1 MQMKTIKHFIYGFG
15 LLLTSVLVSCSDSE
29 ENMPVPEGDNNTCS
43 LTIQL
48 GAEGATETRVGGDD
62 KAKTGEFI
70 NTLWVFVVDAES
82 KSIEAKFKLL
92 DGKRTSIENATGGG
106 NILQWMRTVEG
117 VPTGEK
123 IIYAFANMDNVSTTE
138 TSPQQMGTLLD
149 GYYANGG
156 TIDVDN
162 LVISDPATNI
172 NITEGKYIPMSLK
185 ESVTI
190 TGDQTIYVELIRL
203 VGRVDVTIGNGK
215 DESIFVKEMTMEK
228 FCNQVSLIKDASVSI
243 PAASETRTIPLSET
257 ITAGNSSSPFS
268 FYVNE
273 TGSDDYTVTLTA
285 TTGSSTTEDIYCGV
299 LTLQDADKTGIP
311 RNHYLP
317 LSLNIGE
324 SEFIIEIYA
333 APIGGYPRNVIT
345 YGDLTNPAATN
356 SVDVPEGCSLRVKD
370 ASTSQYYNLSIP
382 TNIPSGVIKI
392 GTDPQWAHI
401 TALQASGSVAIIADG
416 TLIPLNIVPLTDYA
430 LTGSLGWEPIPQGVL
445 MMK

>member
-48 GAEGATETRVGGDD
+48 GAEGATETRVGGDNA
-62 KAKTGEFI
+62 AKEGEFI

-82 KSIEAKFKLL
+82 KSIEAKFKLS
-92 DGKRTSIENATGGG
+92 DGKTTSIENATGGG
-106 NILQWMRTVEG
+106 NVLQWMHTVEG

-149 GYYANGG
+149 DYANGG
-156 TIDVDN
+156 TINVDN
-162 LVISDPATNI
+162 LVISDPAASVDIAND
-172 NITEGKYIPMSLK
+172 KYIPMSLK

-203 VGRVDVTIGNGK
+203 VGRVDVTISNGK
-215 DESIFVKEMTMEK
+215 DESISVKEMTMEK

-273 TGSDDYTVTLTA
+273 TGSYDYTVTLTA
-285 TTGSSTTEDIYCGV
+285 TTGSSTTEDTYRGM
-299 LTLQDADKTGIP
+299 LTLRDADKTGIP

-392 GTDPQWAHI
+392 GTNPQWAHI

-416 TLIPLNIVPLTDYA
+416 TLIPLNIIPLADYV
-430 LTGSLGWEPIPQGVL
+430 LTSSLGWKPIPQGVL

>member
-1 MQMKTIKHFIYGFG
+1 MQMKTIRHLIYGIGIF
-15 LLLTSVLVSCSDSE
+15 LASSFAACSDSE
-29 ENMPVPEGDNNTCS
+29 EDIPVPHEDETCT

-48 GAEGATETRVGGDD
+48 GAEGTAETRVGGDD
-62 KAKTGEFI
+62 NAIAGEFI
-70 NTLWVFVVDAES
+70 NTLWVFVVNKADNN
-82 KSIEAKFKLL
+82 IDAKFKLA
-92 DGKRTSIENATGGG
+92 DGTMTSIDNATGGG
-106 NILQWMRTVEG
+106 NVLQWMRTEEG

-215 DESIFVKEMTMEK
+215 DESISVKEMTMEK

-243 PAASETRTIPLSET
+243 PAASETRTIPLSGT
-257 ITAGNSSSPFS
+257 ITAGSLSSPFS

-273 TGSDDYTVTLTA
+273 TGSDDYIVTLTA
-285 TTGSSTTEDIYCGV
+285 TTGSSTTEDTYRGM

-356 SVDVPEGCSLRVKD
+356 SVNVPEGCSLRVKD

-416 TLIPLNIVPLTDYA
+416 TLIPLNIIPLADYV
-430 LTGSLGWEPIPQGVL
+430 LTSSLGWEPIPQGVL

>member
-48 GAEGATETRVGGDD
+48 GAEGATETRVGGDNA
-62 KAKTGEFI
+62 AKEGEFI

-82 KSIEAKFKLL
+82 KSIEAKFKLS
-92 DGKRTSIENATGGG
+92 DGTRTSIENATGGG
-106 NILQWMRTVEG
+106 NVLQWMRTVEG

-123 IIYAFANMDNVSTTE
+123 IIYAFANMDAVSE
-138 TSPQQMGTLLD
+138 TGSNTNMKTLLD
-149 GYYANGG
+149 GYDVGE
-156 TIDVDN
+156 TISVDN

-172 NITEGKYIPMSLK
+172 NITEDKYIPMSLK

-203 VGRVDVTIGNGK
+203 VGRVDVTIDNGK
-215 DESIFVKEMTMEK
+215 GESISVKEMTMEK

-257 ITAGNSSSPFS
+257 ITAGNPSSPFS

-285 TTGSSTTEDIYCGV
+285 TTGSSTTEDTYRGM

-370 ASTSQYYNLSIP
+370 AHQTNQYYNLSIP
-382 TNIPSGVIKI
+382 SSVPEGIIAI
-392 GTDPQWAHI
+392 GTDPTWAHI
-401 TALQASGSVAIIADG
+401 TALQATGDISIIADG
-416 TLIPLNIVPLTDYA
+416 TIIPLNIVPLANYA
-430 LTGSLGWEPIPQGVL
+430 LAGSLGWEMIPQGVL

>member
-48 GAEGATETRVGGDD
+48 GAEGATETRVGGDNA
-62 KAKTGEFI
+62 AKEGEFI

-82 KSIEAKFKLL
+82 KSIEAKFKLS
-92 DGKRTSIENATGGG
+92 DGTRTSIENATGGG
-106 NILQWMRTVEG
+106 NVLQWMRTVEG

-123 IIYAFANMDNVSTTE
+123 IIYAFANMDAVSE
-138 TSPQQMGTLLD
+138 TGSNTNMKTLLD
-149 GYYANGG
+149 GYDVGE
-156 TIDVDN
+156 TISVDN

-172 NITEGKYIPMSLK
+172 NITEDKYIPMSLK

-203 VGRVDVTIGNGK
+203 VGRVDVTIDNGK
-215 DESIFVKEMTMEK
+215 GESISVKEMTMEK

-257 ITAGNSSSPFS
+257 IAPNRNSNTFS

-273 TGSDDYTVTLTA
+273 TGAEEYTVSLTA
-285 TTGSSTTEDIYCGV
+285 STGSSTSAETYSG
-299 LTLQDADKTGIP
+299 TLQLTDEDKTGIP
-311 RNHYLP
+311 RNHFLP
-317 LSLNIGE
+317 LNLNIGD
-324 SEFIIEIYA
+324 SNFIIEVYA
-333 APIGGYPRNVIT
+333 APIGGYPRSIPT
-345 YGDLTNPAATN
+345 QSDPTNPDATS
-356 SVDVPEGCSLRVKD
+356 SVDVPEGCSLQVKD
-370 ASTSQYYNLSIP
+370 AQTDQYYNLSIP
-382 TNIPSGVIKI
+382 SSVPEGIIAI
-392 GTDPQWAHI
+392 GTDPTWAHI
-401 TALQASGSVAIIADG
+401 TALQATGDISIIADG
-416 TLIPLNIVPLTDYA
+416 TIIPLNIVPLADYA
-430 LTGSLGWEPIPQGVL
+430 LAGSLGWEMIPQGVL

>member
-1 MQMKTIKHFIYGFG
+1 MQMKTIRHLIYGIGIF
-15 LLLTSVLVSCSDSE
+15 LASSFAACSDSE
-29 ENMPVPEGDNNTCS
+29 EDIPVPHEDETCT

-48 GAEGATETRVGGDD
+48 GAEGTAETRVGGDD
-62 KAKTGEFI
+62 NAIAGEFI
-70 NTLWVFVVDAES
+70 NTLWVFVVNKADNN
-82 KSIEAKFKLL
+82 IDAKFKLA
-92 DGKRTSIENATGGG
+92 DGTMTSIDNATGGG
-106 NILQWMRTVEG
+106 NVLQWMRTEEG

-215 DESIFVKEMTMEK
+215 DESISVKEMTMEK

-285 TTGSSTTEDIYCGV
+285 TTGSSTTEDTYRGM

-416 TLIPLNIVPLTDYA
+416 TLIPLNIIPLADYV
-430 LTGSLGWEPIPQGVL
+430 LTSSLGWEPIPQGVL